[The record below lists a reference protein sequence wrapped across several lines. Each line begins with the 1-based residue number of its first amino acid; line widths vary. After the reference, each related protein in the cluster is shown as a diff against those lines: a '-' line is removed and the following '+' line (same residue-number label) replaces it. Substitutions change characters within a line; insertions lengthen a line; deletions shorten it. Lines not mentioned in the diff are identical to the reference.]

1 MKPYLL
7 LILLLLPFV
16 LAEEDQLNKLESLSL
31 KHTISNTIN
40 IEPESSDFKVS
51 TLEANL
57 TWFPRISYRQ
67 GRKSFTTTPQAEVT
81 DIIHFSWESPSL
93 KNTLKVETI
102 LENTNDFVRVK
113 KKVPFPIRNLDPEFS
128 KYIQPQEIIDITPEI
143 RSQASEIA
151 EGKDDLYE
159 IVFELAKWAQD
170 NIEYNLSTVTAEA
183 SQKSSWVIQNKIGVC
198 DELTSLFIS
207 MARSL
212 GIPARFISGISH
224 TNLELFKN
232 KWGPHGWAE
241 VYFPNIGWIPFD
253 PTYGQY
259 GFIDAT
265 HVKLKE
271 SLDAKEP
278 SIRYTTKGRNIKL
291 EADSLDFDTIVL
303 SQGRISPS
311 VTDLSLN
318 PLEKEVGFGSYNL
331 ITVEVENRK
340 DYYVP
345 VSLQLS
351 KTSELEF
358 FEDLNKV
365 ILLRPKQKK
374 SVSWKLNVPNKL
386 EEGYVYTFPLEIHDS
401 RGGIAKTS
409 FTSQKSFT
417 VFGESYVDQ
426 IMLTQK
432 TDDFPLNDDVSLD
445 CALIDDKLYANQ
457 ETTLTC
463 TLLNNGKEQLKNID
477 FCITEECETLNLK
490 PNEPYEKTV
499 TIKESEEG
507 VKTLLSTATRNDLS
521 KSDYVVLSVLD
532 QPQLTIQD
540 IIAPETLN
548 FRGQKE
554 IAFTLSKI
562 SQSNPQNVR
571 ILLDHKNIQKDYYFP
586 EFDRDNTFRIML
598 KGDVL
603 HLKQNQ
609 FTITAK
615 WTDLNNKQFST
626 EKTFIIALEK
636 PTIGQRIL
644 IHLNQLAS
652 KIDGWI

>member
-1 MKPYLL
+1 
-7 LILLLLPFV
+7 
-16 LAEEDQLNKLESLSL
+16 
-31 KHTISNTIN
+31 
-40 IEPESSDFKVS
+40 
-51 TLEANL
+51 
-57 TWFPRISYRQ
+57 
-67 GRKSFTTTPQAEVT
+67 
-81 DIIHFSWESPSL
+81 
-93 KNTLKVETI
+93 
-102 LENTNDFVRVK
+102 
-113 KKVPFPIRNLDPEFS
+113 
-128 KYIQPQEIIDITPEI
+128 
-143 RSQASEIA
+143 
-151 EGKDDLYE
+151 
-159 IVFELAKWAQD
+159 QD

-571 ILLDHKNIQKDYYFP
+571 ILLDHKNIQKDYY
-586 EFDRDNTFRIML
+586 
-598 KGDVL
+598 
-603 HLKQNQ
+603 
-609 FTITAK
+609 
-615 WTDLNNKQFST
+615 
-626 EKTFIIALEK
+626 
-636 PTIGQRIL
+636 
-644 IHLNQLAS
+644 
-652 KIDGWI
+652 